1 MNANDIIIGTKLEI
15 EIPEYIKSFPSQ
27 TSSYISQLLDVA
39 DEKNIT
45 IAAPMSEGRYK
56 YLSAGL
62 NIVVYFLSH
71 RQELMHFNATVKK
84 YKKLGYL
91 EAFDALIT
99 SEFKKIQR
107 RMNYRLNTVLEC
119 KYVTV
124 DDQTLIGEKPEFKEI
139 PSNELKNALTKNISG
154 SGVCLIMDNSYDSGM
169 LSDISIDLEGMGQ
182 IRVLAQVIRSTSVEN
197 KKHEVG
203 MNFIYISPQD
213 LITLTKFIFKKQRL
227 MLKNNPI
234 SKK

>member
-1 MNANDIIIGTKLEI
+1 MNGNDIIIGTKLEI

-39 DEKNIT
+39 DAKNIT

-62 NIVVYFLSH
+62 NIIVYFLNQ
-71 RQELMHFNATVKK
+71 RQELMHFNATVKE
-84 YKKLGYL
+84 YKKSGHL
-91 EAFDALIT
+91 ETFDASVT
-99 SEFKKIQR
+99 SDFTKIQR
-107 RMNYRLNTVLEC
+107 RMNYRLDTVLEC

-124 DDQTLIGEKPEFKEI
+124 DDHSSTRGKPEFKEI
-139 PSNELKNALTKNISG
+139 SSNDFKTALTKNISG
-154 SGVCLIMDNSYDSGM
+154 SGLCLIMDNSVDSGM
-169 LSDISIDLEGMGQ
+169 MLDILVDLEGMGQ
-182 IRVLAQVIRSTSVEN
+182 LRVLAQVIRSISVEN

-203 MNFIYISPQD
+203 MNFVYISPQD
-213 LITLTKFIFKKQRL
+213 SSTLTKYIFQKQRL
-227 MLKNNPI
+227 MLKNNPL